1 MAYIR
6 TELVTALERGMV
18 VLQSFSQQAL
28 PMTLSEVARANGL
41 TVATARRAVLTLEK
55 LGYLGR
61 NERRFV
67 LRPRV
72 LSLSAGYLTA
82 IRRPFQPFVDG
93 IVRELQGSASVA
105 VLDGG
110 HVICVAYA
118 STNPPGDVR
127 RGAGVRWPVHVTAA
141 GRVLL
146 SFQPMQAIR
155 AYSSQGPVRRS
166 ILRAD
171 GTLDGWRAML
181 RRVREDG
188 CAVVRGSMD
197 DESLSLAVPVFAPD
211 GTAVAALEW
220 SGSTDASEA
229 AARTQHLP
237 EVQRASHRIEAMLGE
252 VPDLVASLTPSC
264 KAYSEEA
271 SRKK

>member
-82 IRRPFQPFVDG
+82 VRRPFQPFVEG
-93 IVRELQGSASVA
+93 IVRERQGSASVA

-118 STNPPGDVR
+118 STSPPGDVR
-127 RGAGVRWPVHVTAA
+127 RGAGARWPVHATAA
-141 GRVLL
+141 GRVL
-146 SFQPMQAIR
+146 QTTR
-155 AYSSQGPVRRS
+155 
-166 ILRAD
+166 RAD
-171 GTLDGWRAML
+171 HAVGRDRSRHRQDSWTYSKDAARAM
-181 RRVREDG
+181 
-188 CAVVRGSMD
+188 AVVPPKQGVVGKN
-197 DESLSLAVPVFAPD
+197 L
-211 GTAVAALEW
+211 
-220 SGSTDASEA
+220 
-229 AARTQHLP
+229 
-237 EVQRASHRIEAMLGE
+237 
-252 VPDLVASLTPSC
+252 
-264 KAYSEEA
+264 A
-271 SRKK
+271 SRGGSGG

>member
-1 MAYIR
+1 MSGVR

-18 VLQSFSQQAL
+18 VLQSFSQVST

-41 TVATARRAVLTLEK
+41 NVATARRAVLTLEK
-55 LGYLGR
+55 MGYLAR

-82 IRRPFQPFVDG
+82 VRRPFQPFVQG

-105 VLDGG
+105 VLDSG

-118 STNPPGDVR
+118 STSPPGDVR
-127 RGAGVRWPVHVTAA
+127 RGAGARWPVHATAG

-146 SFQPMQAIR
+146 SLQPMRSIR
-155 AYSSQGPVRRS
+155 AYLSRGPVRRS

-171 GTLDGWRAML
+171 STLDGWRAML
-181 RRVREDG
+181 RRVRKDG
-188 CAVVRGSMD
+188 C
-197 DESLSLAVPVFAPD
+197 
-211 GTAVAALEW
+211 
-220 SGSTDASEA
+220 
-229 AARTQHLP
+229 
-237 EVQRASHRIEAMLGE
+237 
-252 VPDLVASLTPSC
+252 
-264 KAYSEEA
+264 
-271 SRKK
+271 

>member
-1 MAYIR
+1 MAHIR

-18 VLQSFSQQAL
+18 VLQSFSQQAM

-41 TVATARRAVLTLEK
+41 TVATARRAVLTLVK
-55 LGYLGR
+55 MGYLGR

-72 LSLSAGYLTA
+72 LSLSAGYLMTV
-82 IRRPFQPFVDG
+82 RRPFQPFVEG
-93 IVRELQGSASVA
+93 IVRELQGSASVV

-118 STNPPGDVR
+118 STHPPGDVR
-127 RGAGVRWPVHVTAA
+127 RGAGAVSPLHATAA

-146 SFQPMQAIR
+146 SLQPMQVIR
-155 AYSSQGPVRRS
+155 AYVSQGPVRRS

-171 GTLDGWRAML
+171 SRLDGWRAML

-188 CAVVRGSMD
+188 CAVVRSD
-197 DESLSLAVPVFAPD
+197 VDNESLSLAVPVFAPN
-211 GTAVAALEW
+211 GAAVAALEW
-220 SGSTDASEA
+220 SGSTDASQA
-229 AARTQHLP
+229 AVCTQHLP
-237 EVQRASHRIEAMLGE
+237 EVHRASHRIEAMLVE
-252 VPDLVASLTPSC
+252 VPDLVASLIPSC
-264 KAYSEEA
+264 KADSEEA